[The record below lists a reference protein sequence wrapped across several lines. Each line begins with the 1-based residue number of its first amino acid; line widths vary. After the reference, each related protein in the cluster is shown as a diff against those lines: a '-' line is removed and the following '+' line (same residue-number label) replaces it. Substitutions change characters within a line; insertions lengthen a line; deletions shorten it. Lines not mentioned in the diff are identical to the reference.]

1 MSTATA
7 VINGNKIEADVE
19 TIAKILSVVSNTITS
34 VSDNS
39 DTKEDESDEVE
50 YINWDTFVENETK
63 KLLTEYW
70 EERISKGTIK
80 KNETMIAEQIKSQ
93 TEHLISSLKFC
104 RRCVD
109 YRMLSP
115 TYHYFGASEIP
126 KVRRFLKLVSACD
139 RIVHFTNSKYRHY
152 TTKQLSTLRS
162 EIKYARMCSECGSI
176 ANKFWD
182 RVMKD
187 PNVTV

>member
-1 MSTATA
+1 MTTATA
-7 VINGNKIEADVE
+7 IINGNTIEADVE

-50 YINWDTFVENETK
+50 YINWDTFVEEQTMQ
-63 KLLTEYW
+63 LMYDELGDDVCALELA
-70 EERISKGTIK
+70 
-80 KNETMIAEQIKSQ
+80 KN
-93 TEHLISSLKFC
+93 LVCNLKVC

-109 YRMLSP
+109 YRLLIP
-115 TYHYFGASEIP
+115 TYHEFAASSNL
-126 KVRRFLKLVSACD
+126 KVRQFLKLVSACD
-139 RIVHFTNSKYRHY
+139 RIVHFTNTRAY
-152 TTKQLSTLRS
+152 TNQQLSTLRS
-162 EIKYARMCSECGSI
+162 EIKYARMCPECGSI

>member
-1 MSTATA
+1 MTTATA
-7 VINGNKIEADVE
+7 VINGNTIEADLE

-63 KLLTEYW
+63 KLLIDYYKKTE
-70 EERISKGTIK
+70 T
-80 KNETMIAEQIKSQ
+80 AESRTK
-93 TEHLISSLKFC
+93 HLISSLKFC
-104 RRCVD
+104 RRYAD
-109 YRMLSP
+109 YRMLIP
-115 TYHYFGASEIP
+115 TYHYFGASENP
-126 KVRRFLKLVSACD
+126 KIRQFLKLVSACD

-152 TTKQLSTLRS
+152 TNNQLSTLRS
-162 EIKYARMCSECGSI
+162 EIKYARMCPECGSI

>member
-1 MSTATA
+1 MTTATA
-7 VINGNKIEADVE
+7 VINGNTIEGEAAF
-19 TIAKILSVVSNTITS
+19 IAEVLLKMSEPITS

-50 YINWDTFVENETK
+50 YINWDTFVENETRD
-63 KLLTEYW
+63 LLADYYKSMKTEIV
-70 EERISKGTIK
+70 ELR
-80 KNETMIAEQIKSQ
+80 A
-93 TEHLISSLKFC
+93 EHLVSSLKFC
-104 RRCVD
+104 RRVAD
-109 YRMLSP
+109 YRLLIP
-115 TYHYFGASEIP
+115 TYHYFDASENP
-126 KVRRFLKLVSACD
+126 KIRQFLKLVSACD

-152 TTKQLSTLRS
+152 TNQQLSSLRS
-162 EIKYARMCSECGSI
+162 EIKYARMCPECGSI